1 MNSQAS
7 EKTALLDFKI
17 QLEQLRKGCCHPQI
31 LDKSLRPSM
40 YSSTGDHY
48 MIVSIS
54 KPAIQVMTN

>member
-1 MNSQAS
+1 
-7 EKTALLDFKI
+7 LLDFKI